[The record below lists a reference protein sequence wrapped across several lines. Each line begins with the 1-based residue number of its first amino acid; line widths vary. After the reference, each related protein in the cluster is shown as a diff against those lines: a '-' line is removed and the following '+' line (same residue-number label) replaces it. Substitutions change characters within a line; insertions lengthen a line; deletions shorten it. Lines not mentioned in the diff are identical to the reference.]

1 MKIILSV
8 SNLLDSVIKKIIS
21 VLLMIMTVVLF
32 SQIIARYVMGTGLSW
47 SEELVRYMCV
57 WIIFLGATCAT
68 KDGSQISV
76 TALDEML
83 RGIPKKILSIIQM
96 IFAVVYGVL
105 LSWIGFGALEFAK
118 FQKSPN
124 MGVSMGLVYSVIPI
138 AMIIML
144 IHLVTIFLQKNI
156 AAEEAHE

>member
-1 MKIILSV
+1 MKVILSV
-8 SNLLDSVIKKIIS
+8 SNFIDNIIKKVIS
-21 VLLMIMTVVLF
+21 ALLMIMTAILF

-76 TALDEML
+76 TMLDETL
-83 RGIPKKILSIIQM
+83 KGLPKKALGIIQG
-96 IFAVVYGVL
+96 IIAACYGVL
-105 LSWIGFGALEFAK
+105 LSWIGFTTLEIAK
-118 FQKSPN
+118 VQNSPN
-124 MGVSMGLVYSVIPI
+124 MEIPMNIVYSVIPI

-144 IHLVTIFLQKNI
+144 IHLVTVFLQNNVAK
-156 AAEEAHE
+156 ESHE

>member
-8 SNLLDSVIKKIIS
+8 SNLLDTIIKKIIS

-32 SQIIARYVMGTGLSW
+32 SQVIARHVMGTGLSW

-57 WIIFLGATCAT
+57 WIIFLGATCAA
-68 KDGSQISV
+68 KDGSQVSV
-76 TALDEML
+76 TALDEIL
-83 RGIPKKILSIIQM
+83 NGLPKKLLGIIQS
-96 IFAVVYGVL
+96 ILASTYCVL

-118 FQKSPN
+118 LQKSPN
-124 MGVSMGLVYSVIPI
+124 MMIPMNIVYSVIPI

-144 IHLVTIFLQKNI
+144 IHLVTIFLQNYII
-156 AAEEAHE
+156 AKEVHE